1 MVANLR
7 RSYNLDNNKNY
18 KRNNMNTLIEKSIK
32 KAMDYAQYNL
42 LFKQLVEEGR
52 TTGEQTQEKIDYT
65 KLNYSRS
72 KRLDKTAK
80 VSEDNMAEFRNI
92 SGKQTWLVISEPW
105 CGDAA
110 QTLPFL
116 NKIAQLSEN
125 IDLKIV
131 LRDGNPELMDKF
143 LTNGSQSIPIVIMVD
158 EDMNVLTTFGPR
170 SKAATKLVSDYK
182 TEHGKIDDAFK
193 ELLQV
198 WYNNDKGVSI
208 VNDLSKTIKATT
220 ESI

>member
-1 MVANLR
+1 M
-7 RSYNLDNNKNY
+7 K
-18 KRNNMNTLIEKSIK
+18 TLIEKSIK

-65 KLNYSRS
+65 KLNFSRT
-72 KRLDKTAK
+72 KRLDKTAEIFEK
-80 VSEDNMAEFRNI
+80 AQNAFRDFSE
-92 SGKQTWLVISEPW
+92 KQTWLVISEPW

-131 LRDGNPELMDKF
+131 LRDENLELMNQF

-158 EDMNVLTTFGPR
+158 ETINVIQSWGPR
-170 SKAATKLVSDYK
+170 SKEATKLVSDYK

-193 ELLQV
+193 EMLQV

-208 VNDLSKTIKATT
+208 VNDILEKLR
-220 ESI
+220 

>member
-1 MVANLR
+1 
-7 RSYNLDNNKNY
+7 
-18 KRNNMNTLIEKSIK
+18 MNTLIEKLIK
-32 KAMDYAQYNL
+32 KAMNYAQYNL

-65 KLNYSRS
+65 KLNFSRT

-80 VSEDNMAEFRNI
+80 IFEKAQNRFRDFSE
-92 SGKQTWLVISEPW
+92 KQTWLVISEPW

-116 NKIAQLSEN
+116 NKIEQLSEN

-131 LRDGNPELMDKF
+131 LRDENLELMNQF

-158 EDMNVLTTFGPR
+158 ETMNVLQSWGPR
-170 SKAATKLVSDYK
+170 SKAATKLVDDYK
-182 TEHGKIDDAFK
+182 NEHGKIDEAFK
-193 ELLQV
+193 EMLQV
-198 WYNNDKGVSI
+198 WYNNDKGNSI
-208 VNDLSKTIKATT
+208 VNDILETIEVKA
-220 ESI
+220 